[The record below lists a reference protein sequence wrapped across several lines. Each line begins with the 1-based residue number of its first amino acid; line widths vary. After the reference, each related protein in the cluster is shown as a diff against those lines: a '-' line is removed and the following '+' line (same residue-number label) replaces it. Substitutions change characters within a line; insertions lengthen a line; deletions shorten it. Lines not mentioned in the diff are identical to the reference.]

1 MLLALLLLQ
10 TSLLVRPMYLGDAPP
25 QLRSARALLV
35 AYDGAR
41 NAAPGVK
48 RTRAQA
54 EELAG
59 ELARRA
65 QAGEDFAALVR
76 EHSEARNAQK
86 GGVLGSFAQGMLD
99 PKLDEFLFAAAP
111 GAVSEPIATPAG
123 WNVLQRLE
131 SEVGVLQ
138 IRIDVPDANDEAK
151 PRARLAELLGKLS
164 AGGDFAAL
172 ARQYSDDADSRA
184 RGGQFAVYLRGSDDQ
199 LLKQAAFELAPGAL
213 SAPVRSPLG
222 YHVLKRVEPSAIEP
236 ALHENRWVR
245 LRGIL
250 VQYDLAKGADMLKAP
265 DQKHAREIVDAL
277 AERVRKGED
286 FAALAAEFNDD
297 PGGKQRRGD
306 LGWVLRGAP
315 GLPPQLEMA
324 ALTPVGPPL
333 EPLLTDY
340 GYLLVRRER

>member
-10 TSLLVRPMYLGDAPP
+10 SSLLVRPMYLGDAPP

-35 AYDGAR
+35 AWEGAR
-41 NAAPGVK
+41 NAPPGAR
-48 RTRAQA
+48 RTRAEA
-54 EELAG
+54 EELAHDY
-59 ELARRA
+59 ARRA

-86 GGVLGSFAQGMLD
+86 GGVLGSFAPGMLE
-99 PKLDEFLFAAAP
+99 PRLDEFLFAAAP
-111 GAVSEPIATPAG
+111 GAISEPIATPAG
-123 WNVLQRLE
+123 WNVLQRID

-138 IRIDVPDANDEAK
+138 IRIDVPDPSDESR
-151 PRARLAELLGKLS
+151 PRARLAELLSRLS

-172 ARQYSDDADSRA
+172 ARQYSDEAESRA
-184 RGGQFAVYLRGSDDQ
+184 RGGQFAVYQRGSDDQ
-199 LLKQAAFELAPGAL
+199 LLKETAFALAPGAV

-222 YHVLKRVEPSAIEP
+222 YHVLKRVDPSAIEP

-265 DQKHAREIVDAL
+265 NQKRAREIVDAL
-277 AERVRKGED
+277 AERAKKGED
-286 FAALAAEFNDD
+286 LAALAAEFNDD
-297 PGGKQRRGD
+297 PGGKERRGD
-306 LGWVLRGAP
+306 LGWILRGAP
-315 GLPPQLEMA
+315 GLPPQIEMA
-324 ALTPVGPPL
+324 ALTAVGPPL